1 MVTKSL
7 ERSKKHGS
15 NDATSERKTR
25 LVCPLCAHFSLAAA
39 RQYASKYH
47 YDIDI
52 NQEMLAQGMA
62 NFTSGLF
69 QGINVAGSLSKSSVN
84 DA

>member
-1 MVTKSL
+1 M
-7 ERSKKHGS
+7 
-15 NDATSERKTR
+15 N
-25 LVCPLCAHFSLAAA
+25 F
-39 RQYASKYH
+39 

-62 NFTSGLF
+62 NVTSGLF

-84 DA
+84 DASGARSEMPRWPRGFLSS